1 MDLVY
6 HFLCEFVEGSFHSH
20 IYCCAVALGRCMN
33 VKIIFD
39 PIGLGDESLQRRV
52 DTHIYWRLVLPIPL
66 PTLLG
71 NSSHC
76 GKSES
81 SFHLACDVV
90 PPKHRQKIQS
100 REVSESQSL
109 KKGPFIR
116 RSDNFRDNDTKS
128 KIGISYFSE
137 KANLQALKFDEIAK
151 VDVPIQGG
159 GILQ

>member
-1 MDLVY
+1 M
-6 HFLCEFVEGSFHSH
+6 
-20 IYCCAVALGRCMN
+20 
-33 VKIIFD
+33 IFD
-39 PIGLGDESLQRRV
+39 PNGLGDESLQRRV

-81 SFHLACDVV
+81 SFHLACDV

-100 REVSESQSL
+100 REVSVIIE
-109 KKGPFIR
+109 KRPFTR
-116 RSDNFRDNDTKS
+116 RSDNFRANDTKS